1 MQLNTK
7 LKPVPLALASL
18 LCASSV
24 WAADAPVLA
33 KKPQAEKHMT
43 IAQAAKPLKAETQ
56 PGNAIKGQSVQPDKP
71 IQSAQTSSPVV
82 PGATPLPAVDAK
94 ASVEGASEDKGKD
107 KPSADD
113 GQPVVFKTMVIQ
125 QKVERDTR
133 YTSPIMRITRE
144 QIELQNAQTV
154 EESIKF
160 MPSLQIR
167 QRFPGD
173 PNGVMAIRGSDMFA
187 TGRNMVFVDGM
198 PIHNFLQ
205 ASFNGAP
212 RWSLVGP
219 NEIEAVDVVYGGF
232 SAEYSGNSIGGVVN
246 ITTRMPQKR
255 EFYTESSIMIQP
267 YNNPFGGDK
276 QVLLGNRE
284 FASYGDRF
292 KDRLSVLASY
302 NRIEN
307 QSQPQSYLMDN
318 TGLGTGVAANPVTGA
333 YFIPDTRGT
342 PSAIYGDSGVEK
354 HHSSLYKIKLGFDIT
369 PTLLAAFTSAYEVRT
384 STGSPS
390 TYLTNAAGQPFY
402 TNGSQVA
409 SQDGSK
415 FDVISKSFGLSENQ
429 RETLQLG
436 GGING
441 KISADS
447 KWTVNSNVSSFN
459 VLRDDRGNAYYGL
472 GQTGGPAAARALN
485 SGADGQIQSFNNY
498 NWFNADAKLSTNEL
512 FNNKKLS
519 LLYGY
524 HYDQYNL
531 GFQQSKMTNYSA
543 GIGAVNPNLN
553 NTGRTSTHAGFVQGA
568 YRFRPGWD
576 VTAGVRYEDWSASNG
591 VVGSTIVPD
600 RNLTATSPKV
610 SLGYESGNWKY
621 RYSFGRAHR
630 FPVIAEL
637 FQSLATPLSITQAN
651 ASLRPENATQ
661 HNWSVDYLI
670 PRGFIRTSVFRDD
683 IEDAIQSVKTI
694 NSGVTTTGFQNIDKT
709 STTGVELIFQQSRV
723 MKSKFDFS
731 ANGTWMNVQV
741 DRHHNMI
748 SYTDPTGTPGNFD
761 LTGKQIIRLPHYR
774 ANYFLTYHATNVW
787 DLSLAGRF
795 ISDSFT
801 DQDNK
806 DYRNNVFGAVSG
818 YHFMD
823 FKTNYRFKIRDVVNS
838 RISVGINNLTGEQ
851 AWIVHPYPQRMFFAE
866 VAFSF

>member
-1 MQLNTK
+1 M
-7 LKPVPLALASL
+7 PLGLVAM
-18 LCASSV
+18 LCWSPV
-24 WAADAPVLA
+24 WAVDPPVLVGRSL
-33 KKPQAEKHMT
+33 AEKRV
-43 IAQAAKPLKAETQ
+43 INAQAVGPIKSKATTK
-56 PGNAIKGQSVQPDKP
+56 NKNLQPDKP
-71 IQSAQTSSPVV
+71 IQPQPSSHLV
-82 PGATPLPAVDAK
+82 PDSTTFTAPEKT
-94 ASVEGASEDKGKD
+94 ASEDK
-107 KPSADD
+107 STD
-113 GQPVVFKTMVIQ
+113 GLGVDNAQPIVFKTMVIQ
-125 QKVERDTR
+125 QKIERDTR

-154 EESIKF
+154 EEALKF

-173 PNGVMAIRGSDMFA
+173 PNGVMAIRGSDMFS

-219 NEIEAVDVVYGGF
+219 NEVEAMDVVYGGF
-232 SAEYSGNSIGGVVN
+232 SAEYSGNSIGGVIN

-307 QSQPQSYLMDN
+307 QSQPMTYLIDN
-318 TGLGTGVAANPVTGA
+318 TGLGSGTAANQVTGA

-342 PSAIYGDSGVEK
+342 PSVIYGDTGVEK
-354 HHSSLYKIKLGFDIT
+354 HHSSLYKIKLGLDIT
-369 PTLLAAFTSAYEVRT
+369 PTMLASFTTAYEVRT
-384 STGSPS
+384 STSSPQ
-390 TYLTNAAGQPFY
+390 TYLTNGSGQPFY
-402 TNGSQVA
+402 TNGTLNA

-415 FDVISKSFGLSENQ
+415 FDVISKNFGLSENT

-447 KWTVNSNVSSFN
+447 KWTLNSNVSSFN
-459 VLRDDRGNAYYGL
+459 VLRDERGNAFYGT
-472 GQTGGPAAARALN
+472 GQTGGAAAARAIN
-485 SGADGQIQSFNNY
+485 SGADGQFQAFNNY
-498 NWFNADAKLSTNEL
+498 NWFNADAKISTNEL

-531 GFQQSKMTNYSA
+531 AFQQSAMTNYSA
-543 GIGAVNPNLN
+543 GIGAVDPTKN

-591 VVGSTIVPD
+591 LVGSVVVPD

-637 FQSLATPLSITQAN
+637 FQSVGTPTAVTAAN
-651 ASLRPENATQ
+651 ANLKPENATQ

-670 PRGFIRTSVFRDD
+670 PRGFIRTSVFRDE

-694 NSGVTTTGFQNIDKT
+694 SGGGTVNTGFQNIDKT

-741 DRHHNMI
+741 DRHHNTI

-774 ANYFLTYHATNVW
+774 ANYFLTYNATNVW
-787 DLSLAGRF
+787 DLSIAGRF

-806 DYRNNVFGAVSG
+806 DYKNNVYGAVSG

-823 FKTNYRFKIRDVVNS
+823 FKTNYRFKIKDTVNS
-838 RISVGINNLTGEQ
+838 RVSVGINNLTGEQ